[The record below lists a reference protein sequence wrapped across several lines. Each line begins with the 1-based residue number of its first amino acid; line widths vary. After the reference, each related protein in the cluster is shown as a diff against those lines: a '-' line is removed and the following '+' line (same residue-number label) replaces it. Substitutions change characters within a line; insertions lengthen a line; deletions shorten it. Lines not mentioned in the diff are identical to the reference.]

1 MRRFIF
7 FVPIIALLTLLGRA
21 PASAEEPAV
30 APEVVRLHG
39 PAAPDD
45 QFPSHVFQ
53 LKPHATDRVQLD
65 FNYGLNQPI
74 LGHGFN
80 AAVEV
85 RYKRLIATYSHGQGL
100 SYGASFESGPE
111 RATAASVKLPW
122 TTGGGVGV
130 ILIDE
135 LWILADLK
143 VHRFDIDTALDHYS
157 YTNVTLGAELG
168 WRYFIWKGFNVQLVA
183 RYWPNVYSTAGK
195 GVTLHDS
202 RGQALLNPPAAQG
215 EAGFLGNV
223 LVGWAFNL

>member
-1 MRRFIF
+1 MRRFTFLSIN
-7 FVPIIALLTLLGRA
+7 VLLTLLGRA
-21 PASAEEPAV
+21 AVCAEEPAA
-30 APEVVRLHG
+30 APESPRPHG

-53 LKPHATDRVQLD
+53 WTAHTTDRVQLD

-80 AAVEV
+80 SAVEV
-85 RYKRLIATYSHGQGL
+85 RYKRLVATYSHGQGL

-111 RATAASVKLPW
+111 KATGASVKLPW

-143 VHRFDIDTALDHYS
+143 VHRFDIDTAIDHVS

-168 WRYFIWKGFNVQLVA
+168 WRYFIWKGLNVQLVA

-195 GVTLHDS
+195 GITLHDS
-202 RGQALLNPPAAQG
+202 NGRAFLDPPAVQG

-223 LVGWAFNL
+223 LVGWAFSL